1 MRAEVLGSD
10 GSFVLR
16 WVCLFISVFGVDR
29 GSSRCWNDQSWIAV
43 LLAVFWLRLL
53 HA

>member
-1 MRAEVLGSD
+1 MCAKVLGSD

-16 WVCLFISVFGVDR
+16 WVCLFISAFGVDR
-29 GSSRCWNDQSWIAV
+29 GSSRGWNDQSWVAV
-43 LLAVFWLRLL
+43 SLAVFWLRLL